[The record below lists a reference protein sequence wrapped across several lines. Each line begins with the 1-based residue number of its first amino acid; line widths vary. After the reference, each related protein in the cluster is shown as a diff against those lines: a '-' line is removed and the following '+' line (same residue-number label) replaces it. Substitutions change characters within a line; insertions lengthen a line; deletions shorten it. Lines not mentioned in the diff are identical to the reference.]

1 MKRAICAISGA
12 FLASG
17 AALAAPTLEQW
28 TTTQGARVLFVAAPE
43 IPMLDVRVVFAAG
56 SARDDGAA
64 GLANLT
70 SSLLEEGAGEL
81 DADAFSQHLAAT
93 GAIMH
98 VGAERDMAYAS
109 LRTMV
114 EVAYADPALALFTS
128 ALSAPRFDA
137 AALARRKAQI
147 LLALEQ
153 RTQSPDALADDTFFA
168 YCFPDHPYGAPADG
182 TRASVSAL
190 DRGAVKAF
198 HARYYVAQN
207 AVIALVGALD
217 RKQAEALA
225 DRIAAELAPGER
237 AHELP
242 PVATARGR
250 EHHVAFPSV
259 QSHVRIGLPG
269 ISRKDPDY
277 FALVVGNHA
286 LGGNSMASILFDEVR
301 NQRGLSY
308 SVSSYFVPMA
318 QQGPFIAAL
327 QTSGERQDEALRVL
341 RDTLLEFVSS
351 GPPPA
356 AIARAKQNLIDGF
369 PLRVA
374 SNAQLVEYI
383 AMIGFYDL
391 PQDYLATFP
400 ERVAAV
406 TPQAVKDAF
415 ARRVLIDHLTTV
427 VVGRAPPDS
436 P

>member
-1 MKRAICAISGA
+1 VPS
-12 FLASG
+12 
-17 AALAAPTLEQW
+17 
-28 TTTQGARVLFVAAPE
+28 
-43 IPMLDVRVVFAAG
+43 
-56 SARDDGAA
+56 
-64 GLANLT
+64 
-70 SSLLEEGAGEL
+70 
-81 DADAFSQHLAAT
+81 
-93 GAIMH
+93 
-98 VGAERDMAYAS
+98 
-109 LRTMV
+109 
-114 EVAYADPALALFTS
+114 
-128 ALSAPRFDA
+128 
-137 AALARRKAQI
+137 LARA
-147 LLALEQ
+147 
-153 RTQSPDALADDTFFA
+153 
-168 YCFPDHPYGAPADG
+168 
-182 TRASVSAL
+182 
-190 DRGAVKAF
+190 AVKAF
-198 HARYYVAQN
+198 HARYYVARN

-225 DRIAAELAPGER
+225 ERIAAPLAPGAR
-237 AHELP
+237 APDLP
-242 PVATARGR
+242 PVAGARGR
-250 EHHVAFPSV
+250 EHHVTFPSV

-301 NQRGLSY
+301 NKRGLSY

-318 QQGPFIAAL
+318 RQGPFIAAL

-341 RDTLLEFVSS
+341 RETLLEFVSA

-391 PQDYLATFP
+391 PRDYLTTFP
-400 ERVAAV
+400 ERVAAI

-415 ARRVLIDHLTTV
+415 TRRVVLDRLTTI
-427 VVGRAPPDS
+427 VVGRAPPRQ